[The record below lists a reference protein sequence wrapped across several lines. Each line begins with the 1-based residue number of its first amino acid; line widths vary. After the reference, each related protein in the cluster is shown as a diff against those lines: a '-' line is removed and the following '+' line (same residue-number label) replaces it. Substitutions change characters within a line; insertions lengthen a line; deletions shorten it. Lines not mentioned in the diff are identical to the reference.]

1 MDSRDESCGCV
12 AIRGIVHAN
21 PRLTGANPPATARG
35 MTVIE
40 NNPETPEALVAA
52 LAARGRAAQRQLA
65 LMGDMAKAEALRHA
79 AAALREDEAAILAA
93 NARDLA
99 QGEANGLSAAMLDRL
114 RLDPARLAGIAD
126 AVAQVAAL
134 PDPVG
139 QVIDHSMAPSGLA
152 LSRVRIPIGLIGIIY
167 ESRPNVTADAAALCV
182 RAGNA
187 VLLRGGSEAVHS
199 NRAINAAMARGL
211 ARGGV
216 PEAAVQLVPD
226 QDRAV
231 VGAML
236 AAAGLLDMIVPRG
249 GKGLVARVQADAR
262 VPVLAHLDGICHTYV
277 HSAADPAMAQAIS
290 VNAKLRRTG
299 ICGAMETLLLDA
311 RFEGSGAVCAALL
324 DAGCELR
331 GDARAQALDPR
342 IGAASED
349 DWGTEYLE
357 AILSVGVVDGIEAA
371 MTHIAAHG
379 SGHTEAIVT
388 DDPHAAERFLAEVD
402 SAIVMVNAST
412 QFADGGEFGLGAE
425 IGIATG
431 RLHARGP
438 VALEGLT
445 TYKWQVRGT
454 GQTRP

>member
-1 MDSRDESCGCV
+1 MSSQPE
-12 AIRGIVHAN
+12 
-21 PRLTGANPPATARG
+21 AT
-35 MTVIE
+35 IDC
-40 NNPETPEALVAA
+40 EALVAD
-52 LAARGRAAQRQLA
+52 LARAGRKAQRVLA
-65 LMGDMAKAEALRHA
+65 RMDDAAKAEGLRSA
-79 AAALREDEAAILAA
+79 AAGLRREGERLIAA
-93 NARDLA
+93 NAKDIA
-99 QGEANGLSAAMLDRL
+99 AGEARGLSKAMLDRL
-114 RLDPARLAGIAD
+114 RLDDKRLEGMAA
-126 AVAQVAAL
+126 AVEAVAAL

-139 QVIDHSMAPSGLA
+139 EVISRSSVPSGLD
-152 LSRVRIPIGLIGIIY
+152 LSRVRIPIGLIGIVY

-199 NRAINAAMARGL
+199 NRAIHAALAKGL
-211 ARGGV
+211 AEAGV
-216 PEAAVQLVPD
+216 PAEAVQLMPT
-226 QDRAV
+226 QEREA

-236 AAAGLLDMIVPRG
+236 RAAGLIDMIVPRG
-249 GKGLVARVQADAR
+249 GKGLVERVQNDAR

-277 HSAADPAMAQAIS
+277 HAAAAPEMAVS
-290 VNAKLRRTG
+290 VTLNAKMRRTG

-311 RFEGSGAVCAALL
+311 SFPAGHDVVAALL

-331 GDARAQALDPR
+331 GDARARAIDRR
-342 IGAASED
+342 IGAASAN
-349 DWGTEYLE
+349 DWDCEYLD
-357 AILSVGVVDGIEAA
+357 AILSVAVVDGLDAA
-371 MTHIAAHG
+371 LEHIARHS
-379 SGHTEAIVT
+379 SGHTDAIVT
-388 DDPHAAERFLAEVD
+388 SDAAAAERFLAEVD

-445 TYKWQVRGT
+445 TYKWVVRGS

>member
-1 MDSRDESCGCV
+1 MNAPTKVDLSPDELVRD
-12 AIRGIVHAN
+12 
-21 PRLTGANPPATARG
+21 LAT
-35 MTVIE
+35 
-40 NNPETPEALVAA
+40 
-52 LAARGRAAQRQLA
+52 RGRGAQRILA
-65 LMGDMAKAEALRHA
+65 GLSDTNK
-79 AAALREDEAAILAA
+79 AAALRSAATAMRGATADILAA

-99 QGEANGLSAAMLDRL
+99 AGRERGLAPAMLDRL
-114 RLDPARLAGIAD
+114 ALDEARLAGIAD
-126 AVAQVAAL
+126 AVDAVAAL

-139 QVIDHSMAPSGLA
+139 EVIDSSERPNGLR
-152 LSRVRIPIGLIGIIY
+152 LSRVRVPIGLLGIIY

-199 NRAINAAMARGL
+199 NRAIHAALIEGL
-211 ARGGV
+211 VSAGV
-216 PEAAVQLVPD
+216 PAEAVQLLPT
-226 QDRAV
+226 QDRAA

-236 AAAGLLDMIVPRG
+236 KAAGLIDMIVPRG

-262 VPVLAHLDGICHTYV
+262 VPVLAHLDGICHTYI
-277 HSAADPAMAQAIS
+277 HSAAEAAMARDVAL
-290 VNAKLRRTG
+290 NAKMRRTG

-311 RFEGSGAVCAALL
+311 QFPHSGAVL
-324 DAGCELR
+324 DALIDGGCALV
-331 GDARAQALDPR
+331 GDARACSLDGR
-342 IGAASED
+342 ITPATGD
-349 DWGTEYLE
+349 DWDTEYLE
-357 AILSVGVVDGIEAA
+357 ARLSVAVVDGMDGALE
-371 MTHIAAHG
+371 HIARHSSAH
-379 SGHTEAIVT
+379 TDAIVT
-388 DDPHAAERFLAEVD
+388 SDDAAAERFLNEVD
-402 SAIVMVNAST
+402 SAIVMVNASS